1 MSTPVDLEQLRL
13 AVQANCDIADARHA
27 REMTMCNYLL
37 AMRELYRWERNF
49 SLAEPLQQAELGAW
63 ITRRETR
70 WNELEEADFHP
81 LPLGDGLDPFD
92 NAAINA
98 RLAPQGMVYS
108 GGIGRWGKPHFF
120 LGELARREERHG
132 LEVLVSEREHA
143 RDLFA
148 PPAALRCGTVFL
160 RLDALRRWLWEKTE
174 IWGVRQAD
182 GALKAA
188 LEGYG
193 FAEDA
198 ETALAR
204 MASVEGETLILH
216 EVGEGMAEPLLGPAW
231 RDMVGG
237 FSRRRAE
244 LLARAVRD
252 NLADCLST
260 LPALIERGAAP
271 SIHFYFAN
279 FEGLR
284 RSLFPRLWSAYV
296 AWRKTNDDAGLR
308 HALRDGQAHWRG
320 AALRLMADWQSDP
333 AAAEAAFSDWVDE
346 PGPLML

>member
-1 MSTPVDLEQLRL
+1 MSKPDLESLTR

-37 AMRELYRWERNF
+37 AMRELFRWERSIPLAQ
-49 SLAEPLQQAELGAW
+49 SLPQAELGGW
-63 ITRRETR
+63 IARREAR
-70 WNELEEADFHP
+70 WNELEEADFRP
-81 LPLGDGLDPFD
+81 VPLGGGCDPFD

-98 RLAPQGMVYS
+98 ALAPHGLVYS

-120 LGELARREERHG
+120 LGELARRETRHG

-148 PPAALRCGTVFL
+148 PPAALRGGMVFL

-174 IWGVRQAD
+174 IWGVKQAE
-182 GALKAA
+182 GALKTA

-198 ETALAR
+198 EAALSR
-204 MASVEGETLILH
+204 MAAAEGETLILH
-216 EVGEGMAEPLLGPAW
+216 EIGEGLAEPLLGPAW
-231 RDMVGG
+231 REMLGG
-237 FSRRRAE
+237 LSERRAE

-260 LPALIERGAAP
+260 LPALIGRGADP

-284 RSLFPRLWSAYV
+284 RSLFPRLWSAY
-296 AWRKTNDDAGLR
+296 ADWRKTGEDAELR
-308 HALRDGQAHWRG
+308 LACREGAAHWR
-320 AALRLMADWQSDP
+320 
-333 AAAEAAFSDWVDE
+333 EAAQRLLATWEGDPVAAGSLFSEWVDE
-346 PGPLML
+346 LGSLML

>member
-1 MSTPVDLEQLRL
+1 VDRADLETLRQ

-27 REMTMCNYLL
+27 RDLTMCNYLL
-37 AMRELYRWERNF
+37 AMRELFRWERDIP
-49 SLAEPLQQAELGAW
+49 LARPLPQAELGAW
-63 ITRRETR
+63 IARREAR
-70 WNELEEADFHP
+70 WNELEDADFRT
-81 LPLGDGLDPFD
+81 LPFGDGDFDPFD

-98 RLAPQGMVYS
+98 RLAASSLVYS

-120 LGELARREERHG
+120 LGELVRRESRHG
-132 LEVLVSEREHA
+132 LEVLVSERELA

-148 PPAALRCGTVFL
+148 PPAALRSGTAFL

-174 IWGVRQAD
+174 IWGVKQAE

-198 ETALAR
+198 EAALAR
-204 MASVEGETLILH
+204 MASAEGETLILH
-216 EVGEGMAEPLLGPAW
+216 EVGEAQAEPLLGPAW
-231 RDMVGG
+231 RDMLG
-237 FSRRRAE
+237 SLTERRAE

-260 LPALIERGAAP
+260 LPVLLEHGAAP
-271 SIHFYFAN
+271 SLHFYFAN

-284 RSLFPRLWSAYV
+284 RSLFPRLWSAYA
-296 AWRKTNDDAGLR
+296 AWRRTADDADLR
-308 HALRDGQAHWRG
+308 LACRDGQAHWRK
-320 AALRLMADWQSDP
+320 AAQRLLATWEGDP
-333 AAAEAAFSDWVDE
+333 ASAGSVFSEWVDE
-346 PGPLML
+346 PGLLAL

>member
-1 MSTPVDLEQLRL
+1 MSVADFEALKQ

-37 AMRELYRWERNF
+37 AMRELFRWERGIPLAQ
-49 SLAEPLQQAELGAW
+49 SLPQAELGGW
-63 ITRRETR
+63 IARREAL
-70 WNELEEADFHP
+70 WNELEEADFRP
-81 LPLGDGLDPFD
+81 IPLGGGCDPFD

-98 RLAPQGMVYS
+98 ALAPLELVYS

-120 LGELARREERHG
+120 LGELARRESRHG

-148 PPAALRCGTVFL
+148 PPASLRGNTVFL

-174 IWGVRQAD
+174 IWGVKQAE

-193 FAEDA
+193 FADDA
-198 ETALAR
+198 EAALRR
-204 MASVEGETLILH
+204 MAAAEGETLILH
-216 EVGEGMAEPLLGPAW
+216 EIGEGMAEPLLGPAW
-231 RDMVGG
+231 RDMLG
-237 FSRRRAE
+237 SLPERRAE

-260 LPALIERGAAP
+260 LPALLERGAEP

-284 RSLFPRLWSAYV
+284 RSLFPRLWSAYA
-296 AWRKTNDDAGLR
+296 AWRRTGDDGDLR
-308 HALRDGQAHWRG
+308 LACRDGQAHWQE
-320 AALRLMADWQSDP
+320 AAQRLLAARESDP
-333 AAAEAAFSDWVDE
+333 AAAGSLFSEWVDE
-346 PGPLML
+346 PGSLSL

>member
-1 MSTPVDLEQLRL
+1 MNATAFDELKR
-13 AVQANCDIADARHA
+13 AVQTNCDIADARHA

-37 AMRELYRWERNF
+37 AMRELFRWERGIP
-49 SLAEPLQQAELGAW
+49 LAQALPQTELGGW
-63 ITRRETR
+63 IARREAH
-70 WNELEEADFHP
+70 WNKLEEDDFLP
-81 LPLGDGLDPFD
+81 LPLGGGCDPFD

-98 RLAPQGMVYS
+98 ALSPHGLVYS

-120 LGELARREERHG
+120 LGELVRREARHG

-148 PPAALRCGTVFL
+148 PPAALRGGTVFL

-174 IWGVRQAD
+174 IWGVKQAE

-198 ETALAR
+198 QAALAR
-204 MASVEGETLILH
+204 MVSAEGETLILH
-216 EVGEGMAEPLLGPAW
+216 EIGESLAEPQLGPAW
-231 RDMVGG
+231 RQMLGG
-237 FSRRRAE
+237 LPERRAE
-244 LLARAVRD
+244 MLARAVRD
-252 NLADCLST
+252 NLADSLST
-260 LPALIERGAAP
+260 LPGLLDRRAGA

-284 RSLFPRLWSAYV
+284 RSLFPRLWSAYA
-296 AWRKTNDDAGLR
+296 AWRRTGDDADLR
-308 HALRDGQAHWRG
+308 LACRDGRVHWRET
-320 AALRLMADWQSDP
+320 ARRLLTAWQEDP
-333 AAAEAAFSDWVDE
+333 AGAGGVFSEWVDE

>member
-1 MSTPVDLEQLRL
+1 MSDLAFEAIRQ
-13 AVQANCDIADARHA
+13 AVQDNCDIADARHA

-37 AMRELYRWERNF
+37 AMRELYRWERGIP
-49 SLAEPLQQAELGAW
+49 LARPLPQAELGGW
-63 ITRRETR
+63 IARREAR
-70 WNELEEADFHP
+70 WNDLEEADFRP
-81 LPLGDGLDPFD
+81 LPLGAGLDPFD

-98 RLAPQGMVYS
+98 ALAPHGLVYS

-120 LGELARREERHG
+120 LGDLSRRESRHG
-132 LEVLVSEREHA
+132 LDVLVSEREHA

-148 PPAALRCGTVFL
+148 PPAALRGGMVFL

-174 IWGVRQAD
+174 IWGVKQAE

-193 FAEDA
+193 FDEDA
-198 ETALAR
+198 EAALAR
-204 MASVEGETLILH
+204 MADAEGETLILH
-216 EVGEGMAEPLLGPAW
+216 EIGEGLAEPLLGPAW
-231 RDMVGG
+231 REMIG
-237 FSRRRAE
+237 SLPERRAE

-271 SIHFYFAN
+271 SLHFHFAN

-284 RSLFPRLWSAYV
+284 RALFPRLWTAYA
-296 AWRKTNDDAGLR
+296 AWRKTGADADLR
-308 HALRDGQAHWRG
+308 LACRDGRTHWQA
-320 AALRLMADWQSDP
+320 AAQRLLEAWQGDP
-333 AAAEAAFSDWVDE
+333 AGAGSVFSEWVDQ